1 MLACRN
7 SLPPSKGHVSA
18 SNWLKRSHTQNSSFK
33 WEGVWE
39 TCSQLSS
46 SRTRAG
52 PERRGEWIRVT
63 VHCMHH
69 CVHACVRACMC
80 AVYVCIRLHL
90 CLSVTCVRVCTCLC
104 ACVHMR
110 WATHSWR
117 SNRPSR
123 PEGGGISKE
132 AITSISSVRTWT
144 RASEGHS
151 SKVGEQALTV
161 QWFSLTSLYY

>member
-33 WEGVWE
+33 WEGVRE

-52 PERRGEWIRVT
+52 PERKGEWIRVT

-69 CVHACVRACMC
+69 CVHARVRACMC
-80 AVYVCIRLHL
+80 AVYVCIRVHL

-104 ACVHMR
+104 ACAHVCTCDGPHT
-110 WATHSWR
+110 AGEVTGPQDQKEEALAKK
-117 SNRPSR
+117 PS
-123 PEGGGISKE
+123 
-132 AITSISSVRTWT
+132 
-144 RASEGHS
+144 
-151 SKVGEQALTV
+151 QAFL
-161 QWFSLTSLYY
+161 L

>member
-1 MLACRN
+1 MDTSDSPLHASLCAC
-7 SLPPSKGHVSA
+7 
-18 SNWLKRSHTQNSSFK
+18 
-33 WEGVWE
+33 
-39 TCSQLSS
+39 TC
-46 SRTRAG
+46 
-52 PERRGEWIRVT
+52 P
-63 VHCMHH
+63 CM
-69 CVHACVRACMC
+69 
-80 AVYVCIRLHL
+80 YVCCVCLHT
-90 CLSVTCVRVCTCLC
+90 CAFVPVGYMCTCVYMLVCMC